1 MEYSSLDKMEFKI
14 TDYLDFIE
22 ILQYIF
28 RQDPRNEGIRFTMSR
43 PKGTD
48 SKDVQMP
55 SIVYSLVNKQPGLV
69 GDGVREI
76 KPRFRQSAYE
86 ASNYTNDSVHV
97 QYRNQLI
104 DAEIDFT
111 IYASNNEDVYR
122 WTSQLRKFIQEQ
134 MGIFQQM
141 GISRLIWLSEEDNS
155 ERIDKDYYISRKLTY
170 LFSYEEITRIEPT
183 TLHKLNVFMD
193 IIAQNKTD
201 PRLPGIYF
209 DIDYGNQ
216 NKTEPRPPA
225 GTPEP
230 TVSHHTVSHSIR
242 YVLHDLMKKLET
254 GTYTLRETTEE
265 DESYPDN
272 KYIIVDDK
280 GLSIDIDTFL
290 AHDIEMSLW
299 KENNKEE

>member
-86 ASNYTNDSVHV
+86 ASNYTDDFVHV

-183 TLHKLNVFMD
+183 TLQKVDFFMD
-193 IIAQNKTD
+193 IIAQKKTD

-209 DIDYGNQ
+209 HRVDGNLKEQ
-216 NKTEPRPPA
+216 TPVEP
-225 GTPEP
+225 PES
-230 TVSHHTVSHSIR
+230 TVSHHTVSYSIR
-242 YVLHDLMKKLET
+242 YVLHELMKKLEA
-254 GTYTLRETTEE
+254 GIYTLRETTEE
-265 DESYPDN
+265 DESYPNN

-280 GLSIDIDTFL
+280 GLSINIDTFL

-299 KENNKEE
+299 KEENKEE

>member
-86 ASNYTNDSVHV
+86 ASNYTDDFVHV

-183 TLHKLNVFMD
+183 TLHKVNVFMD
-193 IIAQNKTD
+193 IIAQKKTD

-209 DIDYGNQ
+209 DIDDGNMI
-216 NKTEPRPPA
+216 NE
-225 GTPEP
+225 
-230 TVSHHTVSHSIR
+230 
-242 YVLHDLMKKLET
+242 
-254 GTYTLRETTEE
+254 
-265 DESYPDN
+265 
-272 KYIIVDDK
+272 
-280 GLSIDIDTFL
+280 
-290 AHDIEMSLW
+290 
-299 KENNKEE
+299 